1 MKIHHPFQKV
11 SRDKKKTLILF
22 KGVVCVVLQLNIIIR
37 GPQKGKS
44 VGSPP
49 RSSYQEVWGRHKQKW
64 FDGVEALHRLDA
76 NF

>member
-1 MKIHHPFQKV
+1 MNVLFNSLNCLFFFCFIKIHHPLPKV

-22 KGVVCVVLQLNIIIR
+22 KGVVSVVLQLKIIRR

-49 RSSYQEVWGRHKQKW
+49 RSSYQEV
-64 FDGVEALHRLDA
+64 
-76 NF
+76 